1 MAINFAEENNIR
13 TKKIK
18 KLSKIHL
25 ISTILFFFI
34 AILNPIFCN
43 PVYTVFSFFS
53 LIIYIIIN
61 IILMLKI

>member
-1 MAINFAEENNIR
+1 MATNFEEQHKIR
-13 TKKIK
+13 EKKIK

-43 PVYTVFSFFS
+43 PVYTVFAFFS